1 MKIILIFITLL
12 LNCLF
17 ILPANAEG
25 SRELVENGGYRPYLQ
40 FANRTMVGIKL
51 QTSIKV
57 YVNAGEQI
65 NLGSSVPKSA
75 NGNADIVYSS
85 PLGGQNGSCDVLNTG
100 FGLIDTLAKEQAGP
114 LPNANGYTPCSFIT
128 TETGIY
134 EIEFRAPMFVTKY
147 KLPKAVL
154 TTQQFPIDSNQ
165 KQSVAAWDIT
175 VFKTPDDADTEQKGR
190 VYTNHLPLD
199 MGGKKK
205 GLNSKTYFLTKDGYL
220 YLTNLNG
227 IEPHGFLFFANN
239 NGVKNNNGESL
250 YTSIHGNDIDNVT
263 IQVHSPE
270 LPDTA
275 TDTTHKLFFNIP
287 SDDLPL
293 DQAPVD
299 SPNGKTWLRA
309 TPKEL
314 PTLTEFEF
322 VGEEGSDGYAGTAP
336 LKGVFS
342 FNIDMELTYFLTVD
356 INNNNVFGDGEDII
370 LQGSTIVGDNQ
381 ISWDGLD
388 GLGNPLPA
396 RQVPYNAKFNFLLGN
411 IHFPFWDLENNANGF
426 IIERLDCTEA
436 CNTIYYNH
444 SAIADNNSPELI
456 SALDGVDS
464 YDGKHA
470 FSNNFGDDKIVD
482 TWAFPSVQQQIEIQT
497 SFELKQAD
505 ISVSKTHTTEV
516 KPLNGGPVTYII
528 TVKNDGPSDAAGIK
542 VQDNLPAT
550 VTDPPPLWVCEV
562 SDSVKP
568 TPAIQNSCSETN
580 GSGAIDIT
588 VDLQNGAS
596 ATFEIVGTITADV
609 GDVVTNSVT
618 ITRPNDITN
627 PQGNTANVDTETV
640 SHSFEIAPPDN
651 EPPVA
656 IDKATATDNA
666 TPVQIPTL
674 EASDSDGTIASYTVY
689 DIPNAK
695 GSLYLGEPDTGSLIT
710 EGQIL
715 TPADIDNLYF
725 MPAASTTDEVIFHYT
740 ATDNQG
746 DASNQANVTI
756 TITAPSTNIP
766 PIADDKT
773 VTSTPNDATAKVND
787 LSATDSDGT
796 VEFFN
801 ITTIPVSSQGILYLG
816 NPNTGGNPIFASQEL
831 TPAEITNIY
840 FQPNSSFIGQ
850 VEFTYIATDNN
861 GSESESATVTIP
873 VTDSNQ
879 PPIAEDKQ
887 APSIPNNITGQV
899 PALEATDSDGTV
911 ESYQIKTL
919 PPATEGKLY
928 LEEPAKGGK
937 PIAINEVLT
946 PEQAKSL
953 FFQPNTSFSGDS
965 SFTYTATDNND
976 AVSNIATVTIPITAV
991 PNNPPIINDNSST
1004 TDPNTPVTIDILS
1017 NDSDPDGNLDPSTI
1031 AIANQPANG
1040 TVVINPDGS
1049 VTYTPNNGFNTGTD
1063 SFTYR
1068 ICDSGTPPLCDTAT
1082 ITITIPTQEP
1092 PVAVDKIADIT
1103 LNNTTVQLPPLSA
1116 TDVDGTVTVYNIA
1129 TLPPTEQGIL
1139 YLGDPDNGGTLIT
1152 EFQQLTLD
1160 QIGNLY
1166 FKPNNKFIGDAS
1178 FTYTATDNSDAV
1190 SSPAL
1195 VTIPVTAPVNTIPI
1209 ANDDLTTTDIATPV
1223 IIEILNNDIDPEGGL
1238 DVESV
1243 TIITPPPHGTVNV
1256 NINININST
1265 ITYKPDDDFTK
1276 GIDTFTYEVC
1286 DTGVP
1291 IQCDTAEVRVIVPI
1305 LDDFP
1310 PTAKKVTSPSIPN
1323 NVTTKLPSL
1332 AATDDGSVTSYN
1344 ISSLPP
1350 TSQGI
1355 LYLGDPDNGGILV
1368 TAGQELTP
1376 EQISQLYFEPNE
1388 NFTGNASFA
1397 YTATDDKGNISS
1409 PALVTIPI
1417 VKALAN
1423 KDVIANDD
1431 SGYTDPEIPVTID
1444 VVKNDIDPE
1453 GNLDTDNLITITS
1466 QPSKGTVVVNNDN
1479 TITYTPEAS
1488 FTFGT
1493 DEFDYQICDSDF
1505 PQTCD
1510 TATVIILIPTLDD
1523 PPPTTSNQTA
1533 ETITNDVT
1541 AKLPSLVADDNG
1553 TVVSYTIK
1561 TLPEQGTL
1569 YLGDPALGG
1578 TPIQAG
1584 QELTPEQ
1591 AAQIFFQPSSGFIGN
1606 ASFTF
1611 TATDNN
1617 GGESSSSLMS
1627 IPVTAPSN
1635 SSPTANDLD
1644 VSTKPETPITIS
1656 VLKNDSDPNDN
1667 LNPSSL
1673 TIITQP
1679 SNGTVKLNIDTGEI
1693 DYTPNVGF
1701 TGTDNF
1707 TYQICDTE
1715 QLCDTAIVTIT
1726 VSDKV
1731 AEPTNE
1737 VKLIVTISGQG
1748 KVEGDDLACNNN
1760 NDPCQQS
1767 YANGTS
1773 VTLTPTPEIGWVFDG
1788 WRGHC
1793 DADGNVTMDNFKS
1806 CKAVFVAD
1814 DVPQFSLDVARNGSG
1829 SITSQPTGIE
1839 CKDDCSEDYA
1849 QGTEVDLVANPDS
1862 GFAFTNWTGDCSGT
1876 NKTVTVL
1883 IDKAKSCQANF
1894 ALDGDGDGVATDIEE
1909 NAPNDGDGNDDGIP
1923 DWKQNNV
1930 VSLLM
1935 PDGKYVTIVEK
1946 NGCTI
1951 NNVQLSEPGLTV
1963 ADNSLVPFPFDLDMS
1978 CTDADI
1984 EIFYH
1989 DADDVDIHR
1998 QYADGEWQDLPVT
2011 LGSQTV
2017 GDKTVTTASFRLNDG
2032 KVGDNSDI
2040 SGHITHTSGRAFA
2053 QERVQWANP
2062 SYTIDEFGNVATVAI
2077 QRLGNCDDRITV
2089 DYTTRD
2095 NTAQS
2100 PDYTTTQGTVTWEA
2114 NDCRDKAIGIPI
2126 TNDSTQESDEI
2137 IDLILSN
2144 AGGGASIVAP
2154 ETITLTIIDDDSTD
2168 SCHSFPTCQVCC
2180 PTCQVN
2186 TAFNVKSLSITLR
2199 VGESTEMTLAEGQAE
2214 LLIKEIPNNSLVSLD
2229 AWRPLN
2235 DGAAELE
2242 LTGVNV
2248 GDTKMVISDS
2258 ANPLQTITI
2267 YIKVIEDST
2276 NPIINV
2282 GKSKFRIK
2290 AMHTT
2295 VKVGQKLDLIV
2306 AGGEGELTI
2315 SEIPDRNIVLLEN
2328 WISLSDSGSAK
2339 FTLTGVKVGQSKIVI
2354 SDHSV
2359 PPEKT
2364 SIDLTVIARD
2374 INYDQG
2380 NESTNDPNNPDNNS
2394 NSNIKGNAL
2403 IDAANQYKIDNG
2415 LLNGTETTGSGLL
2428 IGKIGDLTIDNDCQ
2442 YGLEISIQGTMT
2454 ASQSCFLDKLNS
2466 ATQLAN
2472 HSRMTYTDAKT
2483 VSISSTVN
2491 IAPQHVGQVADI
2503 LLIGTYNNISYD
2515 ISYNRNEQDWQ
2526 VWDGRL
2532 SSLPTAQYYPEL
2544 TKQIEI
2550 FIFADELD
2558 FIPGEFTIFVGYR
2571 LLNGTIVFNGL
2582 EPIHFFIGNSG
2593 SVDLQQDIVRDD
2605 TQIWNE
2611 VESTSIFASA
2621 ISNQNDSNGDNL
2633 TFAYYD
2639 TVNVTEFITVEPRYV
2654 GLPADILLAAGYR
2667 GHYKE
2672 QAYARNGASWQFWD
2686 HSLTSLLPI
2695 QHYQRL
2701 PKYLEIPVYIGDLSL
2716 RPGYYQIFIGY
2727 HLDNDVIVFNGYEP
2741 TNFMLANGIGLDIAG
2756 QKFVTTARFI
2766 NWGYQDEKVHN
2777 PFYAHVNTQVGIAT
2791 IIAPETKH
2799 IGQTVEVIMV
2809 AIHGDTDVNT
2819 QLEAPTWGTWDA
2831 NNVYITKSIPD
2842 IQLEKNMSEIQLFEG
2857 MFASGDYTVY
2867 IGYKLDNG
2875 DIIYNGGEAL
2885 YLRID

>member
-12 LNCLF
+12 LNFLF

-40 FANRTMVGIKL
+40 FANRKMVGIKL
-51 QTSIKV
+51 QASIKV
-57 YVNAGEQI
+57 YANAGEQI
-65 NLGSSVPKSA
+65 NLGSSVPNSA
-75 NGNADIVYSS
+75 NGNADIVYRS

-114 LPNANGYTPCSFIT
+114 LPNVNGYTPCSFIVA
-128 TETGIY
+128 ETGIY
-134 EIEFRAPMFVTKY
+134 EVEFRAPMFVTQY

-154 TTQQFPIDSNQ
+154 ANQQFPIDNNQ
-165 KQSVAAWDIT
+165 KQAVAAWDIT
-175 VFKTPDDADTEQKGR
+175 VFKTPNDAGTEQKGR
-190 VYTNHLPLD
+190 IYTNYLPLD

-205 GLNSKTYFLTKDGYL
+205 GLNSKTYFLTKDGYS
-220 YLTNLNG
+220 YSINLNG

-250 YTSIHGNDIDNVT
+250 YTSIRGNDIDNVN
-263 IQVHSPE
+263 ILVHSPE
-270 LPDTA
+270 LADTA

-293 DQAPVD
+293 DQPPID
-299 SPNGKTWLRA
+299 SPSGKTWLRA

-314 PTLTEFEF
+314 PTLTNFKF

-336 LKGVFS
+336 LKGIFS
-342 FNIDMELTYFLTVD
+342 FNIDMKLTYFLTVD
-356 INNNNVFGDGEDII
+356 VNNNNVFGDEEDII
-370 LQGSTIVGDNQ
+370 LQGSTIVGNNQ
-381 ISWDGLD
+381 ISWNGLD
-388 GLGNPLPA
+388 GKGNPLPA
-396 RQVPYNAKFNFLLGN
+396 RQVPYNARFNFLLGN
-411 IHFPFWDLENNANGF
+411 IHFPFWDLENNPKGF

-444 SAIADNNSPELI
+444 SAIDDNNSPELI
-456 SALDGVDS
+456 SALDGVNS
-464 YDGKHA
+464 YEGKHS
-470 FSNNFGDDKIVD
+470 FINDFGNDKVVD
-482 TWAFPSVQQQIEIQT
+482 TWAFPSVQKQIEIQT

-505 ISVSKTHTTEV
+505 ISVSKTHTTDV

-528 TVKNDGPSDAAGIK
+528 TVKNNGPSDAAGIK

-550 VTDPPPLWVCEV
+550 VTDPAPLWVCEV

-568 TPAIQNSCSETN
+568 LPAIQNSCSKSN

-609 GDVVTNSVT
+609 GDIVTNSVT

-627 PQGNTANVDTETV
+627 PQAENPNVNTEIV

-651 EPPVA
+651 NPPVA
-656 IDKATATDNA
+656 VDKVTATDNI

-674 EASDSDGTIASYTVY
+674 EATDLDGTIASYTVY

-695 GSLYLGEPDTGSLIT
+695 GLLYLGKPGTGNLIT

-715 TPADIDNLYF
+715 TPTDISNLYF
-725 MPAASTTDEVIFHYT
+725 MPTASTTDEVVFHYI

-756 TITAPSTNIP
+756 TVTYPPNNEP

-773 VTSTPNDATAKVND
+773 VTSTPNDAIVKVND
-787 LSATDSDGT
+787 LSATDIDGT

-801 ITTIPVSSQGILYLG
+801 ITTIPVNSQGILYLG
-816 NPNTGGNPIFASQEL
+816 NPNTGGSPIFASQKL
-831 TPAEITNIY
+831 TPAEVTNIY
-840 FQPNSSFIGQ
+840 FQPNPNFIGN
-850 VEFTYIATDNN
+850 VKFTYTATDNN
-861 GSESESATVTIP
+861 GSESEPAIVAIP

-879 PPIAEDKQ
+879 PPIAEDKES
-887 APSIPNNITGQV
+887 PSIPNNIIGQV
-899 PALEATDSDGTV
+899 PALEATDIDGTV
-911 ESYQIKTL
+911 KYYQIKTL
-919 PPATEGKLY
+919 PPTSEGKLY
-928 LEEPAKGGK
+928 LEDPDKGGK
-937 PIAINEVLT
+937 PIAVNEILNS
-946 PEQAKSL
+946 EQVKSL

-965 SFTYTATDNND
+965 SFTYIATDNND
-976 AVSNIATVTIPITAV
+976 AVSNIAIVSIPITSV
-991 PNNPPIINDNSST
+991 PNNPPIANDNSST
-1004 TDPNTPVTIDILS
+1004 TEPNTPVTIDILN
-1017 NDSDPDGNLDPSTI
+1017 NDSDPDDNLDPSTI

-1063 SFTYR
+1063 NFTYR
-1068 ICDSGTPPLCDTAT
+1068 VCDSGIPPLCDTAT

-1092 PVAVDKIADIT
+1092 PVAVDKTAESI
-1103 LNNTTVQLPPLSA
+1103 LNNTTAQLPPLSA
-1116 TDVDGTVTVYNIA
+1116 TDIDGIVTAYNIA
-1129 TLPPTEQGIL
+1129 TLPPIEQGIL
-1139 YLGDPDNGGTLIT
+1139 YLGDPDNGGTLISK
-1152 EFQQLTLD
+1152 FQQLTLD
-1160 QIGNLY
+1160 QIANLY
-1166 FKPNNKFIGDAS
+1166 FKPNNKFIGTAS

-1195 VTIPVTAPVNTIPI
+1195 VTIPVIAPVNTIPI

-1223 IIEILNNDIDPEGGL
+1223 TIKVLDNDIDSEGGL
-1238 DVESV
+1238 DIESI
-1243 TIITPPPHGTVNV
+1243 TIITPPPHGSVTANNDGTV
-1256 NINININST
+1256 
-1265 ITYKPDDDFTK
+1265 TYKPDDDFTK
-1276 GIDTFTYEVC
+1276 GIDRFTYKVC
-1286 DTGVP
+1286 DAGIPV
-1291 IQCDTAEVRVIVPI
+1291 QCDTAEVKVIVPI

-1310 PTAKKVTSPSIPN
+1310 PTAEKITSPSTPN
-1323 NVTTKLPSL
+1323 NVIAKLPSL
-1332 AATDDGSVTSYN
+1332 SATDDGSVTAYN

-1350 TSQGI
+1350 ISQGI
-1355 LYLGDPDNGGILV
+1355 LYLGDPENGGIPI
-1368 TAGQELTP
+1368 TAGQKLTP

-1388 NFTGNASFA
+1388 NFTGNTSFT
-1397 YTATDDKGNISS
+1397 YTATDDKGNVSS

-1417 VKALAN
+1417 IDALAN
-1423 KDVIANDD
+1423 KNVIANDD
-1431 SGYTDPEIPVTID
+1431 NGYTDPEIPITID
-1444 VVKNDIDPE
+1444 VIKNDIDPE
-1453 GNLDTDNLITITS
+1453 GNLDTDNLIIVTS
-1466 QPSKGTVVVNNDN
+1466 QPGKGIAVVNNNN
-1479 TITYTPEAS
+1479 TITYTPEPG
-1488 FTFGT
+1488 FTFGI
-1493 DEFDYQICDSDF
+1493 DKFNYQICDSDF

-1510 TATVIILIPTLDD
+1510 IATVTIVVPTLDD

-1533 ETITNDVT
+1533 EIITNDVT
-1541 AKLPSLVADDNG
+1541 AKLPSLAADDNG

-1561 TLPEQGTL
+1561 TLPEQGIL

-1578 TPIQAG
+1578 IPIQAG

-1591 AAQIFFQPSSGFIGN
+1591 VAQIFFQPSSDFIGN

-1617 GGESSSSLMS
+1617 GGESNSSLMS

-1635 SSPTANDLD
+1635 SKPIANNLD
-1644 VSTKPETPITIS
+1644 VSTKPETPISIA

-1667 LNPSSL
+1667 LNPNSL
-1673 TIITQP
+1673 TIVTQP
-1679 SNGTVKLNIDTGEI
+1679 NNGTVKLNLDTGEV

-1701 TGTDNF
+1701 KGTDSF

-1715 QLCDTAIVTIT
+1715 KLCDTATVTIT
-1726 VSDKV
+1726 VSDEIE
-1731 AEPTNE
+1731 APTSE

-1748 KVEGDDLACNNN
+1748 KVEGDDLFCNNN
-1760 NDPCQQS
+1760 NDPCQQP
-1767 YANGTS
+1767 YASGTL
-1773 VTLTPTPEIGWVFDG
+1773 VVLTPTPETGWVFDG

-1814 DVPQFSLDVARNGSG
+1814 DVPQFNLDVARNGSG

-1849 QGTEVDLVANPDS
+1849 QGTEVDLVAKPDS

-1909 NAPNDGDGNDDGIP
+1909 NAPNNGDGNDDGIP

-1951 NNVQLSEPGLTV
+1951 NNVQLSDPGLAV
-1963 ADNSLVPFPFDLDMS
+1963 DDNSLVPFPFDLDMS

-1989 DADDVDIHR
+1989 DADDVDLHR
-1998 QYADGEWQDLPVT
+1998 QYTDGKWQDLPVT
-2011 LGSQTV
+2011 LGSKIV
-2017 GDKTVTTASFRLNDG
+2017 GDKTVTTASFRLSDG

-2040 SGHITHTSGRAFA
+2040 SGRITHTSGRAFA
-2053 QERVQWANP
+2053 QKRVQWANP

-2077 QRLGNCDDRITV
+2077 QRLGTCDGKISV
-2089 DYTTRD
+2089 NYTTRD

-2137 IDLILSN
+2137 IDLVLSN
-2144 AGGGASIVAP
+2144 AGGGASIVSP

-2168 SCHSFPTCQVCC
+2168 SCYKFPTCQVCC

-2186 TAFNVKSLSITLR
+2186 TAFNVRSLSITLR
-2199 VGESTEMTLAEGQAE
+2199 VGESTKMTLADGQAE
-2214 LLIKEIPNNSLVSLD
+2214 LLIKEIPSNSLVSLD

-2267 YIKVIEDST
+2267 YIKVIEAIEVIEDPT
-2276 NPIINV
+2276 IINV

-2295 VKVGQKLDLIV
+2295 VKVGQQLNLTV
-2306 AGGEGELTI
+2306 AGGEGELNIT
-2315 SEIPDRNIVLLEN
+2315 EIPDRNIVLLEN

-2364 SIDLTVIARD
+2364 SIDLTVVARD
-2374 INYDQG
+2374 INYDR
-2380 NESTNDPNNPDNNS
+2380 NNKSTNDPNNPDNNS

-2428 IGKIGDLTIDNDCQ
+2428 IGKIGELTIDNNCE
-2442 YGLEISIQGTMT
+2442 YGLEINIQGAMITSET
-2454 ASQSCFLDKLNS
+2454 CFIDKLNTD
-2466 ATQLAN
+2466 TQLAN
-2472 HSRMTYTDAKT
+2472 HSRLTYTDAKN

-2515 ISYNRNEQDWQ
+2515 ISYNRNE
-2526 VWDGRL
+2526 
-2532 SSLPTAQYYPEL
+2532 
-2544 TKQIEI
+2544 
-2550 FIFADELD
+2550 
-2558 FIPGEFTIFVGYR
+2558 
-2571 LLNGTIVFNGL
+2571 
-2582 EPIHFFIGNSG
+2582 
-2593 SVDLQQDIVRDD
+2593 
-2605 TQIWNE
+2605 
-2611 VESTSIFASA
+2611 
-2621 ISNQNDSNGDNL
+2621 
-2633 TFAYYD
+2633 
-2639 TVNVTEFITVEPRYV
+2639 
-2654 GLPADILLAAGYR
+2654 
-2667 GHYKE
+2667 
-2672 QAYARNGASWQFWD
+2672 
-2686 HSLTSLLPI
+2686 
-2695 QHYQRL
+2695 
-2701 PKYLEIPVYIGDLSL
+2701 
-2716 RPGYYQIFIGY
+2716 
-2727 HLDNDVIVFNGYEP
+2727 
-2741 TNFMLANGIGLDIAG
+2741 
-2756 QKFVTTARFI
+2756 
-2766 NWGYQDEKVHN
+2766 
-2777 PFYAHVNTQVGIAT
+2777 
-2791 IIAPETKH
+2791 
-2799 IGQTVEVIMV
+2799 
-2809 AIHGDTDVNT
+2809 
-2819 QLEAPTWGTWDA
+2819 
-2831 NNVYITKSIPD
+2831 
-2842 IQLEKNMSEIQLFEG
+2842 
-2857 MFASGDYTVY
+2857 
-2867 IGYKLDNG
+2867 
-2875 DIIYNGGEAL
+2875 
-2885 YLRID
+2885 